1 MNFSQRLLAL
11 SAALLVLALTSVFFP
26 SIDLAVAG
34 LFYDGAGFP
43 WREGGLAEFLHGLVQ
58 PVAVIMG
65 VLLTLV
71 TLLHLLRH
79 TGWRRWAFL
88 LLTLLLG
95 PGLVTNVLFKD
106 NWGRARPLQ
115 VAEFGGPAQFTPA
128 LVLSDQCA
136 KNCSFVS
143 GDASFGFWMHS
154 FAYIAPRRRRP
165 LFWAGL
171 GIGVLGGLLRI
182 GMGAHFFSDVVFA
195 GILMLLVSAGLYAA
209 LFGRRALAILWQEF
223 LGVREAGGGRVSQRH
238 AG

>member
-1 MNFSQRLLAL
+1 MNFSQRLLAFA
-11 SAALLVLALTSVFFP
+11 AALLVPALLSVFFP
-26 SIDLAVAG
+26 SIDLAVAE
-34 LFYDGAGFP
+34 LFFDGADFP
-43 WREGGLAEFLHGLVQ
+43 WRDGGLAEFLHGLVQ

-65 VLLTLV
+65 VLLALA
-71 TLLHLLRH
+71 TLLHLRRR

-88 LLTLLLG
+88 LVTLLVG
-95 PGLVTNVLFKD
+95 PGLVTNVIFKD
-106 NWGRARPLQ
+106 HWGRARPLQ

-171 GIGVLGGLLRI
+171 GIGALGGLLRV
-182 GMGAHFFSDVVFA
+182 GMGAHFFSDVVFG

-209 LFGRRALAILWQEF
+209 LFGQRALAILWREF
-223 LGVREAGGGRVSQRH
+223 LGVREAGGGRVSPRH